1 MPKIKGVLTRVY
13 SFRDRYGNCY
23 NAVRYVDTASGH
35 CVKGTICGDNS
46 GLVPRLLYPVNTW
59 QSILYQDQGM
69 GYRDFM
75 RLTKN
80 WPHWG
85 SQPEEIAECIKRA
98 LKEEKKQARKA
109 KQS

>member
-1 MPKIKGVLTRVY
+1 MAKIKGILTRVY
-13 SFRDRYGNCY
+13 SFRDRCGNCY
-23 NAVRYVDTASGH
+23 HAVRYVDTASGH
-35 CVKGTICGDNS
+35 CVEGSISGDNT

-69 GYRDFM
+69 GYRDFS

-85 SQPEEIAECIKRA
+85 SQPEEIADHIREA
-98 LKEEKKQARKA
+98 LKGKKRREGTNT
-109 KQS
+109 